1 MLRKQLVP
9 VKGGEIKGEYPPL
22 NTWEAGAV
30 AVRFGVRHKGKNNA
44 DWVAN
49 RMYPGLTQEMA
60 TRAAAELARQEATT
74 TTGAIA
80 TGLQYD
86 EYAKTVSAM
95 QSLALQTTAKPAE
108 RVNPPAAA
116 APREAGG
123 SREDYLRALEA
134 PAPTQS
140 AETPAESG
148 AVVSLD
154 EARARVLAARL
165 AAQTG
170 TQAPTHQEGPDTTQL
185 TPDMPRAAGF

>member
-49 RMYPGLTQEMA
+49 RMYPGLKQEMA

-108 RVNPPAAA
+108 RVNPPAATL
-116 APREAGG
+116 REAGDTG
-123 SREDYLRALEA
+123 ENYMQALEA

-140 AETPAESG
+140 AETPADLG
-148 AVVSLD
+148 VVVSLD
-154 EARARVLAARL
+154 EARDRVRAAGL

-170 TQAPTHQEGPDTTQL
+170 TEAPTHQGGPDTTQL
-185 TPDMPRAAGF
+185 TPSMPRAAGF